1 MSEYQ
6 YYEFRAVDRPLDDRQ
21 MGELRAVSSRAVITP
36 TSFTNEYNW
45 GDFKG
50 SPDKWMEKYF
60 DAFLYLANWGTRR
73 LMLRIPKRLLD
84 SDTAAAF
91 CAGDSASVTTNRDY
105 VILSFVSQIEG
116 EDWAESEGWLASLIP
131 LRSEILRGD
140 LRCLYLAWLLCV
152 QNGEIDD
159 DEVEPAVPPNLRE
172 LSASESS
179 FADFLGIDGDL
190 IEVAAQASSR
200 STEDSGNRKEF
211 ESWVRGLPEDEKNTL
226 LLRVL
231 DDDPQLG
238 TELRIRFATQ
248 ARAGKHS
255 ESASKSEDRR
265 AVAELLSAAEALTE
279 EKRRRAAE
287 RAAAEKKRIEMERA
301 AAREKYLDELA
312 QKADKVWQNVEGLIS
327 TKQPARYDEAVKLL
341 VDLRDLAA
349 RRGKIEG
356 FQLRHRELCEKH
368 AKKPSLLRKI
378 ERAGL

>member
-6 YYEFRAVDRPLDDRQ
+6 YYEFRAVDKPLDDRQ
-21 MGELRAVSSRAVITP
+21 MRELRAVSSRAVITP

-84 SDTAAAF
+84 SDTAATF
-91 CAGDSASVTTNRDY
+91 CAGDSASAKTNGGH
-105 VILSFVSQIEG
+105 VILSFVSQIED
-116 EDWAESEGWLASLIP
+116 EDWVESEGWLASLIP
-131 LRSEILRGD
+131 LRSEIFRGD
-140 LRCLYLAWLLCV
+140 LRCLYLAWLLCA

-159 DEVEPAVPPNLRE
+159 DEVEPTVPPNLRE

-200 STEDSGNRKEF
+200 STEDSGNRKELD
-211 ESWVRGLPEDEKNTL
+211 SWVRSLPEDEKNTL

-238 TELRIRFATQ
+238 SELRIRFATK
-248 ARAGKHS
+248 ARASNQSK
-255 ESASKSEDRR
+255 SASKFEDRR
-265 AVAELLSAAEALTE
+265 TVAELLSAAEALTE

-287 RAAAEKKRIEMERA
+287 KAAAEKRRIEKERA
-301 AAREKYLDELA
+301 AAREKYLDDLA
-312 QKADKVWQNVEGLIS
+312 HKADKVWLKVEDLIS
-327 TKQPARYDEAVKLL
+327 TKQPARYEEAVKLL

-368 AKKPSLLRKI
+368 AKKPSLLRMI
-378 ERAGL
+378 EKAGL

>member
-21 MGELRAVSSRAVITP
+21 MRELRVVSSRAVITP

-73 LMLRIPKRLLD
+73 LMLRFPKRLLD
-84 SDTAAAF
+84 AKTAATF
-91 CAGDSASVTTNRDY
+91 CVGDSASIRTSGDY
-105 VILSFVSQIEG
+105 VILSFESQIED
-116 EDWAESEGWLASLIP
+116 EDWVESEGWLASLIP

-140 LRCLYLAWLLCV
+140 LRCLYLAWLLCA
-152 QNGEIDD
+152 QNAEIDD
-159 DEVEPAVPPNLRE
+159 DELEPCVPTNLDE

-179 FADFLGIDGDL
+179 FADFLGIYSDL
-190 IEVAAQASSR
+190 IEVAARASSR
-200 STEDSGNRKEF
+200 STEDAGNRKEL
-211 ESWVRGLPEDEKNTL
+211 ESWVRGLPEDEKNAL

-231 DDDPQLG
+231 DEDVQLG
-238 TELRIRFATQ
+238 AELQIRFVQQT
-248 ARAGKHS
+248 RANS
-255 ESASKSEDRR
+255 LPQSAPEPEKRR
-265 AVAELLSAAEALTE
+265 TAGELLSAAEALTE

-287 RAAAEKKRIEMERA
+287 KVAAEKKRIEKEKA
-301 AAREKYLDELA
+301 AAREKYLEDLA
-312 QKADKVWQNVEGLIS
+312 QKADKVWLKVEDLIS
-327 TKQPARYDEAVKLL
+327 TKQPARYDDAVNFL

-349 RRGKIEG
+349 RQGKMQG
-356 FQLRHRELCEKH
+356 FQSRHRELCEKH

-378 ERAGL
+378 EKAGL

>member
-21 MGELRAVSSRAVITP
+21 MRELRAVSSRAVITP

-45 GDFKG
+45 WAFKG

-84 SDTAAAF
+84 FDTAATF
-91 CAGDSASVTTNRDY
+91 CAGDSASVKTNRDY
-105 VILSFVSQIEG
+105 VILSFVSQIED
-116 EDWAESEGWLASLIP
+116 EDWVESEGWLASLIP
-131 LRSEILRGD
+131 LRSEIYRGD
-140 LRCLYLAWLLCV
+140 LRCLYLAWLLCA

-159 DEVEPAVPPNLRE
+159 DEVEPTVPPNLRE

-179 FADFLGIDGDL
+179 LADFLGIDGDL

-200 STEDSGNRKEF
+200 STEDSGNRKEL

-238 TELRIRFATQ
+238 IELRIRFAKQT
-248 ARAGKHS
+248 RAS
-255 ESASKSEDRR
+255 NQSKSDSKFEDRR
-265 AVAELLSAAEALTE
+265 TVGELLSAAEALTE

-287 RAAAEKKRIEMERA
+287 KAAAEERRIEKERV
-301 AAREKYLDELA
+301 AARDKYLDDLA
-312 QKADKVWQNVEGLIS
+312 QKADKVWLKVEDLIS

-368 AKKPSLLRKI
+368 AKKPSLLRMI
-378 ERAGL
+378 EKAGL

>member
-6 YYEFRAVDRPLDDRQ
+6 YYEFRAVDKPLDDRQ
-21 MGELRAVSSRAVITP
+21 MRELRAVSSRAVITP

-73 LMLRIPKRLLD
+73 LMLRLPKRLLD
-84 SDTAAAF
+84 AKTAATF
-91 CAGDSASVTTNRDY
+91 CVGESASIRTSGDF
-105 VILSFVSQIEG
+105 VILSFETQVED
-116 EDWAESEGWLASLIP
+116 EDWVESEGWLASLIP
-131 LRSEILRGD
+131 LRYEILRGD
-140 LRCLYLAWLLCV
+140 LRCLYLVWLLCA
-152 QNGEIDD
+152 QNAEIDD
-159 DEVEPAVPPNLRE
+159 DELEPCVPPNLGE

-179 FADFLGIDGDL
+179 FADFLGIDGHL
-190 IEVAAQASSR
+190 IEVAAQASLR
-200 STEDSGNRKEF
+200 SAEDSGNRKEL
-211 ESWVRGLPEDEKNTL
+211 ESWVRGLPEGEKNTL

-248 ARAGKHS
+248 ARAGNQS
-255 ESASKSEDRR
+255 EPASKSEDRR
-265 AVAELLSAAEALTE
+265 TVAELLAAAEALTE

-287 RAAAEKKRIEMERA
+287 KAAAETKRIEKERA
-301 AAREKYLDELA
+301 VAREKYLDDLA
-312 QKADKVWQNVEGLIS
+312 QKADKVWLKIEDLIS

-349 RRGKIEG
+349 RSGNIKD
-356 FQLRHRELCEKH
+356 FLLRHRELCEKH

-378 ERAGL
+378 EKAGL